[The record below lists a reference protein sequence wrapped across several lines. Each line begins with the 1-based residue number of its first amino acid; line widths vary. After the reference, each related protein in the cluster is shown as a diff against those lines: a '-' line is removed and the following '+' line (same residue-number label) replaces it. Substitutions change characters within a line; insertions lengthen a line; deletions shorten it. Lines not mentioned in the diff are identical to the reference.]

1 MADRPA
7 GTLYRII
14 VWSYDRGTLP
24 YDVLC
29 ALILAFIFL
38 VPRSCFLK
46 TRAADTGSGAAVS
59 QSETRP

>member
-1 MADRPA
+1 MAERPS

-46 TRAADTGSGAAVS
+46 RTAVDSSSGAAVS
-59 QSETRP
+59 QSEARR

>member
-1 MADRPA
+1 MAERPV

-46 TRAADTGSGAAVS
+46 KQAAETSAAAAVS
-59 QSETRP
+59 QSETRR